1 MKTKDSTEARP
12 WFIPPT
18 WAAVAPLV
26 IFSLRSENTEAAK
39 AAEAEIIAGFR
50 EIDRLQERARLA
62 LGSLHAAC
70 AASDII
76 EARAQAARAR
86 ALLEGAE

>member
-18 WAAVAPLV
+18 WAAVAPLL
-26 IFSLRSENTEAAK
+26 ILSLRRENAE

-62 LGSLHAAC
+62 LGCLHAAC

-86 ALLEGAE
+86 ALLEGVE